1 MIRLLECSD
10 DAFLKLIRGAVCY
23 YDEEAWDMLFGDATD
38 EEIVQDRMYAMHCTI
53 GYMESM
59 YDMDVEAV
67 V

>member
-1 MIRLLECSD
+1 MMRLLECSD

-23 YDEEAWDMLFGDATD
+23 YDEEAWDMLFDGATD
-38 EEIVQDRMYAMHCTI
+38 DDILQDRLYAFHCTI